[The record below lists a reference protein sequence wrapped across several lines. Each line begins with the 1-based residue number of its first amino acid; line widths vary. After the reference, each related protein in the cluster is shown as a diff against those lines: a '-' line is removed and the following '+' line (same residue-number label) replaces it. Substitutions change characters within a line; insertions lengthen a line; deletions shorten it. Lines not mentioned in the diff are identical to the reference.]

1 MAKKKTDDG
10 ISSGAMHEDLA
21 SLLADTLNAKFKE
34 TNMKVAYFLDK
45 DADSPSNVT
54 DWITTGND
62 IVDLAIS
69 NRPYGGLPVG
79 RIIEIMG
86 ESAAGKSL
94 LTANILAQCQRKGGL
109 SIYIDTE
116 NAVANEFFEMLGM
129 DLSKMIYAP
138 VETIEDAFAIVE
150 TIIEKVRNAD
160 KNRLVC
166 IAIDS
171 IMGATTKVEQEADYE
186 KDGYATT
193 KAIVLSKAMRKITNM
208 IGRQKVCLIL
218 TNQLRDKVGV
228 MGFGEKTQTSGGKA
242 VGFHASVRLSL
253 YNLGMIKKSDGTV
266 IGAKTKLKIKKNRLG
281 PPSREVEYDIY
292 FDSGIDSAPSW
303 IDELTKHKLVKKRG
317 AYYDYV
323 DTETGEEVVFTSA
336 NILTKFAEDLRLKKQ
351 VYEKLCEEYIMKYDP
366 ANPDEGIQIVTT
378 PDGGDDF

>member
-1 MAKKKTDDG
+1 MAKKKSEG
-10 ISSGAMHEDLA
+10 IPADVIGEDLA
-21 SLLADTLNAKFKE
+21 SLLANTLNTKFKE
-34 TNMKVAYFLDK
+34 TNHKIAYFLDK
-45 DADSPSNVT
+45 DVDSPSNVT
-54 DWITTGND
+54 DWISTGND

-69 NRPYGGLPVG
+69 NRSYGGLPVG

-94 LTANILAQCQRKGGL
+94 LTASILAQCQRKGGL

-116 NAVANEFFEMLGM
+116 NAVANDFFEMLGM

-138 VETIEDAFAIVE
+138 VETIEDAFSVVE
-150 TIIEKVRNAD
+150 TIIEKVRLAD
-160 KNRLVC
+160 KDRLVC

-186 KDGYATT
+186 KDGFATT

-208 IGRQKVCLIL
+208 IGRQKICLVL

-242 VGFHASVRLSL
+242 VGFHSSVRLTL
-253 YNLGMIKKSDGTV
+253 YNLGMIKKSDGTIV
-266 IGAKTKLKIKKNRLG
+266 GAKTKLKVKKNRLG

-303 IDELTKHKLVKKRG
+303 IDALVKHKLVKKRG
-317 AYYDYV
+317 AYYDYI
-323 DTETGEEVVFTSA
+323 DTETGEEVIFTSA
-336 NILTKFAEDLRLKKQ
+336 NILSKFKENPTLRKQ

-366 ANPDEGIQIVTT
+366 ANPDDELQLVVN
-378 PDGGDDF
+378 PEGGDDF

>member
-1 MAKKKTDDG
+1 
-10 ISSGAMHEDLA
+10 
-21 SLLADTLNAKFKE
+21 
-34 TNMKVAYFLDK
+34 
-45 DADSPSNVT
+45 
-54 DWITTGND
+54 
-62 IVDLAIS
+62 
-69 NRPYGGLPVG
+69 
-79 RIIEIMG
+79 MG
-86 ESAAGKSL
+86 ETAAGKSL
-94 LTANILAQCQRKGGL
+94 LTASILAQCQRKGGL

-116 NAVANEFFEMLGM
+116 NAVANDFFEMLGM

-138 VETIEDAFAIVE
+138 VETIEDAFSIVE
-150 TIIEKVRNAD
+150 TIIEKVRLAD
-160 KNRLVC
+160 KDRLVC

-208 IGRQKVCLIL
+208 IGRQKICLLL

-242 VGFHASVRLSL
+242 VGFHSSVRLTL

-266 IGAKTKLKIKKNRLG
+266 VGARTRLKVKKNRLG

-303 IDELTKHKLVKKRG
+303 IDELIKFKLVKKRG

-323 DTETGEEVVFTSA
+323 DTETGEEIIFTSA
-336 NILTKFAEDLRLKKQ
+336 NILAKFKENPALKKQ
-351 VYEKLCEEYIMKYDP
+351 VYERLCEEYIMKYDP
-366 ANPDEGIQIVTT
+366 ANPDEELQLVVN
-378 PDGGDDF
+378 PEGGDDF

>member
-1 MAKKKTDDG
+1 MAKKKSEG
-10 ISSGAMHEDLA
+10 LGANDIQEDLA
-21 SLLADTLNAKFKE
+21 SVLASTLNAKFKE
-34 TNMKVAYFLDK
+34 TNQKIAYFLDK

-54 DWITTGND
+54 DWISTGND

-86 ESAAGKSL
+86 ETAAGKSL
-94 LTANILAQCQRKGGL
+94 LTASILAQCQRKGGL
-109 SIYIDTE
+109 AIYIDTE

-138 VETIEDAFAIVE
+138 IETIEDAFAVIE
-150 TIIEKVRNAD
+150 TIIEKVRTSD
-160 KNRLVC
+160 KDRLVC

-171 IMGATTKVEQEADYE
+171 IMGATTKVEQAADYE
-186 KDGYATT
+186 KDGFATT

-208 IGRQKVCLIL
+208 IGRQKICLIL

-242 VGFHASVRLSL
+242 VGFHASVRLQL

-266 IGAKTKLKIKKNRLG
+266 VGARTKLKLKKNRLG

-303 IDELTKHKLVKKRG
+303 IDELVKHKLVKKRG

-323 DTETGEEVVFTSA
+323 DQETGEEVIFTSA
-336 NILTKFAEDLRLKKQ
+336 NILTKLKENPALKKQ
-351 VYEKLCEEYIMKYDP
+351 VYERLCSEYIMKYDP
-366 ANPDEGIQIVTT
+366 SNPDEELQLVTS

>member
-1 MAKKKTDDG
+1 MAKKKSEGIPTDV
-10 ISSGAMHEDLA
+10 MTEDLA
-21 SLLADTLNAKFKE
+21 SLLANTLNTKFKE
-34 TNMKVAYFLDK
+34 TNHKIAYFLDR
-45 DADSPSNVT
+45 DVDSPSNVT
-54 DWITTGND
+54 DWISTGND

-69 NRPYGGLPVG
+69 NRAYGGLPVG

-86 ESAAGKSL
+86 ETAAGKSL
-94 LTANILAQCQRKGGL
+94 LTASILAQCQRKGGL

-116 NAVANEFFEMLGM
+116 NAVANDFFEMLGM

-138 VETIEDAFAIVE
+138 VETIEDAFSVVE
-150 TIIEKVRNAD
+150 TIIEKVRLAD
-160 KNRLVC
+160 KDRLVC

-208 IGRQKVCLIL
+208 IGRQKICLVL

-242 VGFHASVRLSL
+242 VGFHSSVRLSL

-266 IGAKTKLKIKKNRLG
+266 VGAKTKLKVKKNRLG

-303 IDELTKHKLVKKRG
+303 IDELVKFKLVKKRG

-323 DTETGEEVVFTSA
+323 DLETGEEIVFTSA
-336 NILTKFAEDLRLKKQ
+336 NILAKLKENPALKKQ
-351 VYEKLCEEYIMKYDP
+351 IYERLCEEYVMKYDP
-366 ANPDEGIQIVTT
+366 SNPDEELQLVTN
-378 PDGGDDF
+378 PEGGDDF

>member
-1 MAKKKTDDG
+1 MAKKKSDG
-10 ISSGAMHEDLA
+10 IPSDVINEDLA
-21 SLLADTLNAKFKE
+21 SLLANTLNAKFKE
-34 TNMKVAYFLDK
+34 TNHKIAYFLDR
-45 DADSPSNVT
+45 DADSPSNIV
-54 DWITTGND
+54 DWISSGND

-69 NRPYGGLPVG
+69 NRAYGGLPVG

-94 LTANILAQCQRKGGL
+94 LTASILAQCQRKGGL

-116 NAVANEFFEMLGM
+116 NAVANDFFEMLGM

-138 VETIEDAFAIVE
+138 VETIEDAFSIVE
-150 TIIEKVRNAD
+150 TIIEKVRQAD
-160 KNRLVC
+160 KDRLVC

-208 IGRQKVCLIL
+208 IGRQKICLVL

-242 VGFHASVRLSL
+242 VGFHASVRLTL
-253 YNLGMIKKSDGTV
+253 YNLGMIKTSDGTIV
-266 IGAKTKLKIKKNRLG
+266 GAKTKLKVKKNRLG

-303 IDELTKHKLVKKRG
+303 IDELVKHKLVKKRG

-323 DTETGEEVVFTSA
+323 DVETGEEIIFTSA
-336 NILTKFAEDLRLKKQ
+336 NILTKFKERPELKKQ
-351 VYEKLCEEYIMKYDP
+351 VYERLCEVYIMKYDP
-366 ANPDEGIQIVTT
+366 SNPDDELQIVTS
-378 PDGGDDF
+378 PEGGDDF

>member
-1 MAKKKTDDG
+1 MAKKNKDTLQVG
-10 ISSGAMHEDLA
+10 NIHEDLA
-21 SLLADTLNAKFKE
+21 SLVANSLNAKFKE
-34 TNMKVAYFLDK
+34 TNNKIAYFLDS
-45 DADSPSNVT
+45 DLDSPSNIT
-54 DWITTGND
+54 DWISTGND

-69 NRPYGGLPVG
+69 NRPNGGLPVG

-94 LTANILAQCQRKGGL
+94 LTASILAQNQKKGGL

-116 NAVANEFFEMLGM
+116 NAVSNDFFEMLGM

-138 VETIEDAFAIVE
+138 VETIEDGFEVVE
-150 TIIEKVRNAD
+150 TIIEKVRTAD
-160 KNRLVC
+160 KDKLVC

-171 IMGATTKVEQEADYE
+171 IMGATTKTELLADYE
-186 KDGYATT
+186 KDGFATT

-208 IGRQKVCLIL
+208 IGRQRVCLVL

-242 VGFHASVRLSL
+242 VGFHASVRLTL
-253 YNLGMIKKSDGTV
+253 VNMGMIKKSDGTV
-266 IGAKTKLKIKKNRLG
+266 IGAKTKLKVKKNRLG

-303 IDELTKHKLVKKRG
+303 IDVLVKYKIVNKRG
-317 AYYDYV
+317 SYYDYT
-323 DTETGEEVVFTSA
+323 DETTGEIITLTSA
-336 NILTKFAEDLRLKKQ
+336 NILQKFHENPELKTQIYNK
-351 VYEKLCEEYIMKYDP
+351 VCAAYIMKYDP
-366 ANPDEGIQIVTT
+366 AHPDDDLVIETSQ
-378 PDGGDDF
+378 DGGDDF

>member
-1 MAKKKTDDG
+1 MAKKKSEG
-10 ISSGAMHEDLA
+10 LGANDIQEDLA
-21 SLLADTLNAKFKE
+21 SVLASTLNAKFKE
-34 TNMKVAYFLDK
+34 TNQKVAFFLDK
-45 DADSPSNVT
+45 DIDSPSNVT
-54 DWITTGND
+54 DWISTGND

-86 ESAAGKSL
+86 ETAAGKSL
-94 LTANILAQCQRKGGL
+94 LTASILAQCQRKGGL
-109 SIYIDTE
+109 AIYIDTE

-138 VETIEDAFAIVE
+138 IETIEDAFAVIE
-150 TIIEKVRNAD
+150 TIIEKVRVSD
-160 KNRLVC
+160 KDRLVC

-171 IMGATTKVEQEADYE
+171 IMGATTKVEQAADYE
-186 KDGYATT
+186 KDGFATT

-208 IGRQKVCLIL
+208 IGRQKICLIL

-242 VGFHASVRLSL
+242 VGFHASVRLQL

-266 IGAKTKLKIKKNRLG
+266 VGARTKLKLKKNRLG

-303 IDELTKHKLVKKRG
+303 IDELVKHKLVKKRG

-323 DTETGEEVVFTSA
+323 DQETGEEVIFTSA
-336 NILTKFAEDLRLKKQ
+336 NILTKLKENPALKKQ
-351 VYEKLCEEYIMKYDP
+351 VYERLCSEYIMKYDP
-366 ANPDEGIQIVTT
+366 SNPDEELQLVTS

>member
-1 MAKKKTDDG
+1 MAKKKSEGLGADD
-10 ISSGAMHEDLA
+10 IQEDLA
-21 SLLADTLNAKFKE
+21 SVLASTLNAKFKE
-34 TNMKVAYFLDK
+34 TNQKVAFFLDK
-45 DADSPSNVT
+45 DIDSPSNVT
-54 DWITTGND
+54 DWISTGND

-86 ESAAGKSL
+86 ETAAGKSL
-94 LTANILAQCQRKGGL
+94 LTASILAQCQRKGGL
-109 SIYIDTE
+109 AIYIDTE

-138 VETIEDAFAIVE
+138 IETIEDAFAVIE
-150 TIIEKVRNAD
+150 TIIEKVRTSD
-160 KNRLVC
+160 KDRLVC

-171 IMGATTKVEQEADYE
+171 IMGATTKVEQAADYE
-186 KDGYATT
+186 KDGFATT

-208 IGRQKVCLIL
+208 IGRQKICLIL

-242 VGFHASVRLSL
+242 VGFHASVRLQL

-266 IGAKTKLKIKKNRLG
+266 VGARTKLKLKKNRLG

-303 IDELTKHKLVKKRG
+303 IDELVKHKLVKKRG

-323 DTETGEEVVFTSA
+323 DQETGEEVIFTSA
-336 NILTKFAEDLRLKKQ
+336 NILTKLKENPALKKQ
-351 VYEKLCEEYIMKYDP
+351 VYERLCSEYIMKYDP
-366 ANPDEGIQIVTT
+366 SNPDEELQLVTS

>member
-1 MAKKKTDDG
+1 MAKKKSEGLGADD
-10 ISSGAMHEDLA
+10 IQEDLA
-21 SLLADTLNAKFKE
+21 SVLASTLNAKFKE
-34 TNMKVAYFLDK
+34 TNQKVAFFLDK
-45 DADSPSNVT
+45 DVDSPSNVT
-54 DWITTGND
+54 DWISTGND

-86 ESAAGKSL
+86 ETAAGKSL
-94 LTANILAQCQRKGGL
+94 LTASILAQCQRKGGL
-109 SIYIDTE
+109 AIYIDTE

-138 VETIEDAFAIVE
+138 IETIEDAFAVIE
-150 TIIEKVRNAD
+150 TIIEKVRISD
-160 KNRLVC
+160 KDRLVC

-171 IMGATTKVEQEADYE
+171 IMGATTKVEQAADYE
-186 KDGYATT
+186 KDGFATT

-208 IGRQKVCLIL
+208 IGRQKICLIL

-242 VGFHASVRLSL
+242 VGFHASVRLQL

-266 IGAKTKLKIKKNRLG
+266 VGARTKLKLKKNRLG

-303 IDELTKHKLVKKRG
+303 IDELVKHKLVKKRG

-323 DTETGEEVVFTSA
+323 DQETGEEVIFTSA
-336 NILTKFAEDLRLKKQ
+336 NILTKLKENPALKKQ
-351 VYEKLCEEYIMKYDP
+351 VYERLCSEYIMKYDP
-366 ANPDEGIQIVTT
+366 SNPDEELQLVTS

>member
-1 MAKKKTDDG
+1 MAKKKSEGLGADD
-10 ISSGAMHEDLA
+10 IQEDLA
-21 SLLADTLNAKFKE
+21 SVLASTLNAKFKE
-34 TNMKVAYFLDK
+34 TNQKIAYFLDK

-54 DWITTGND
+54 DWISTGND

-86 ESAAGKSL
+86 ETAAGKSL
-94 LTANILAQCQRKGGL
+94 LTASILAQCQRKGGL
-109 SIYIDTE
+109 AIYIDTE

-138 VETIEDAFAIVE
+138 IETIEDAFAVIE
-150 TIIEKVRNAD
+150 TIIEKVRVSD
-160 KNRLVC
+160 KDRLVC

-171 IMGATTKVEQEADYE
+171 IMGATTKVEQAADYE
-186 KDGYATT
+186 KDGFATT

-242 VGFHASVRLSL
+242 VGFHASVRLQL

-266 IGAKTKLKIKKNRLG
+266 VGARTKLKLKKNRLG

-303 IDELTKHKLVKKRG
+303 IDELVKHKLVKKRG

-323 DTETGEEVVFTSA
+323 DQETGEEVIFTSA
-336 NILTKFAEDLRLKKQ
+336 NILTKLKENPALKKQ
-351 VYEKLCEEYIMKYDP
+351 VYERLCSEYIMKYDP
-366 ANPDEGIQIVTT
+366 SNPDEELQLVTS

>member
-1 MAKKKTDDG
+1 MAKKKSEG
-10 ISSGAMHEDLA
+10 LGAGDIQEDLA
-21 SLLADTLNAKFKE
+21 SVLASTLNAKFKE
-34 TNMKVAYFLDK
+34 TNQKVAFFLDK
-45 DADSPSNVT
+45 DVDSPSNVT
-54 DWITTGND
+54 DWISTGND

-86 ESAAGKSL
+86 ETAAGKSL
-94 LTANILAQCQRKGGL
+94 LTASILAQCQRKGGL
-109 SIYIDTE
+109 AIYIDTE

-138 VETIEDAFAIVE
+138 IETIEDAFAVIE
-150 TIIEKVRNAD
+150 TIIEKVRISD
-160 KNRLVC
+160 KDRLVC

-171 IMGATTKVEQEADYE
+171 IMGATTKVEQAADYE
-186 KDGYATT
+186 KDGFATT

-208 IGRQKVCLIL
+208 IGRQKICLIL

-242 VGFHASVRLSL
+242 VGFHASVRLQL

-266 IGAKTKLKIKKNRLG
+266 VGARTKLKLKKNRLG

-303 IDELTKHKLVKKRG
+303 IDELVKHKLVKKRG

-323 DTETGEEVVFTSA
+323 DQETGEEVIFTSA
-336 NILTKFAEDLRLKKQ
+336 NILTKLKENPALKTQ
-351 VYEKLCEEYIMKYDP
+351 VYERLCSEYIMKYDP
-366 ANPDEGIQIVTT
+366 SNPDEELQLVTS

>member
-1 MAKKKTDDG
+1 
-10 ISSGAMHEDLA
+10 
-21 SLLADTLNAKFKE
+21 
-34 TNMKVAYFLDK
+34 
-45 DADSPSNVT
+45 
-54 DWITTGND
+54 
-62 IVDLAIS
+62 
-69 NRPYGGLPVG
+69 
-79 RIIEIMG
+79 
-86 ESAAGKSL
+86 
-94 LTANILAQCQRKGGL
+94 
-109 SIYIDTE
+109 
-116 NAVANEFFEMLGM
+116 MLGM

-138 VETIEDAFAIVE
+138 IETIEDAFAVIE
-150 TIIEKVRNAD
+150 TIIEKVRISD
-160 KNRLVC
+160 KDRLVC

-171 IMGATTKVEQEADYE
+171 IMGATTKVEQAADYE
-186 KDGYATT
+186 KDGFATT

-336 NILTKFAEDLRLKKQ
+336 NILTKFAEDPRLKKQ

>member
-1 MAKKKTDDG
+1 MAKKKSEGLGADD
-10 ISSGAMHEDLA
+10 IQEDLA
-21 SLLADTLNAKFKE
+21 SVLASTLNAKFKE
-34 TNMKVAYFLDK
+34 TNQKVAFFLDK
-45 DADSPSNVT
+45 DVDSPSNVT
-54 DWITTGND
+54 DWISTGND

-86 ESAAGKSL
+86 ETAAGKSL
-94 LTANILAQCQRKGGL
+94 LTASILAQCQRKGGL
-109 SIYIDTE
+109 AIYIDTE

-138 VETIEDAFAIVE
+138 IETIEDAFAVIE
-150 TIIEKVRNAD
+150 TIIEKVRISD
-160 KNRLVC
+160 KDRLVC

-171 IMGATTKVEQEADYE
+171 IMGATTKVEQAADYE
-186 KDGYATT
+186 KDGFATT

-208 IGRQKVCLIL
+208 IGRQKICLIL

-242 VGFHASVRLSL
+242 VGFHASVRLQL

-266 IGAKTKLKIKKNRLG
+266 VGARTKLKLKKNRLG

-303 IDELTKHKLVKKRG
+303 IDELVKHKLVKKRG

-323 DTETGEEVVFTSA
+323 DQETGEEVIFTSA
-336 NILTKFAEDLRLKKQ
+336 NILTKFKENPALKTQ
-351 VYEKLCEEYIMKYDP
+351 VYERLCSEYIMKYDP
-366 ANPDEGIQIVTT
+366 SNPDEELQLVTS

>member
-1 MAKKKTDDG
+1 MAKKKSEGLGADD
-10 ISSGAMHEDLA
+10 IQEDLA
-21 SLLADTLNAKFKE
+21 SVLASTLNAKFKE
-34 TNMKVAYFLDK
+34 TNQKIAYFLDK

-54 DWITTGND
+54 DWISTGND

-86 ESAAGKSL
+86 ETAAGKSL
-94 LTANILAQCQRKGGL
+94 LTASILAQCQRKGGL
-109 SIYIDTE
+109 AIYIDTE

-138 VETIEDAFAIVE
+138 IETIEDAFAVIE
-150 TIIEKVRNAD
+150 TIIEKVRISD
-160 KNRLVC
+160 KDRLVC

-171 IMGATTKVEQEADYE
+171 IMGATTKVEQAADYE
-186 KDGYATT
+186 KDGFATT

-208 IGRQKVCLIL
+208 IGRQKICLIL

-242 VGFHASVRLSL
+242 VGFHASVRLQL

-266 IGAKTKLKIKKNRLG
+266 VGARTKLKLKKNRLG

-303 IDELTKHKLVKKRG
+303 IDELVKHKLVKKRG

-323 DTETGEEVVFTSA
+323 DQETGEEVIFTSA
-336 NILTKFAEDLRLKKQ
+336 NILTKLKENPALKKQ
-351 VYEKLCEEYIMKYDP
+351 VYERLCSEYIMKYDP
-366 ANPDEGIQIVTT
+366 SNPDEELQLVTS

>member
-1 MAKKKTDDG
+1 MAKKKSEGLGADD
-10 ISSGAMHEDLA
+10 IQEDLA
-21 SLLADTLNAKFKE
+21 SVLASTLNAKFKE
-34 TNMKVAYFLDK
+34 TNQKVAFFLDK
-45 DADSPSNVT
+45 DIDSPSNVT
-54 DWITTGND
+54 DWISTGND

-86 ESAAGKSL
+86 ETAAGKSL
-94 LTANILAQCQRKGGL
+94 LTASILAQCQRKGGL
-109 SIYIDTE
+109 AIYIDTE

-138 VETIEDAFAIVE
+138 IETIEDAFAVIE
-150 TIIEKVRNAD
+150 TIIEKVRVSD
-160 KNRLVC
+160 KDRLVC

-171 IMGATTKVEQEADYE
+171 IMGATTKVEQAADYE
-186 KDGYATT
+186 KDGFATT

-208 IGRQKVCLIL
+208 IGRQKICLIL

-242 VGFHASVRLSL
+242 VGFHASVRLQL

-266 IGAKTKLKIKKNRLG
+266 VGARTKLKLKKNRLG

-303 IDELTKHKLVKKRG
+303 IDELVKHKLVKKRG

-323 DTETGEEVVFTSA
+323 DQETGEEVIFTSA
-336 NILTKFAEDLRLKKQ
+336 NILTKLKENPALKKQ
-351 VYEKLCEEYIMKYDP
+351 VYERLCSEYIMKYDP
-366 ANPDEGIQIVTT
+366 SNPDEELQLVTS

>member
-1 MAKKKTDDG
+1 MAKKKSETLGADD
-10 ISSGAMHEDLA
+10 IQEDLA
-21 SLLADTLNAKFKE
+21 SVLASTLNAKFKE
-34 TNMKVAYFLDK
+34 TNQKVAFFLDK
-45 DADSPSNVT
+45 DIDSPSNVT
-54 DWITTGND
+54 DWISTGND

-86 ESAAGKSL
+86 ETAAGKSL
-94 LTANILAQCQRKGGL
+94 LTASILAQCQRKGGL
-109 SIYIDTE
+109 AIYIDTE

-138 VETIEDAFAIVE
+138 IETIEDAFAVIE
-150 TIIEKVRNAD
+150 TIIEKVRISD
-160 KNRLVC
+160 KDRLVC

-171 IMGATTKVEQEADYE
+171 IMGATTKVEQAADYE
-186 KDGYATT
+186 KDGFATT

-208 IGRQKVCLIL
+208 IGRQKICLIL

-242 VGFHASVRLSL
+242 VGFHASVRLQL

-266 IGAKTKLKIKKNRLG
+266 VGARTKLKLKKNRLG

-303 IDELTKHKLVKKRG
+303 IDELVKHKLVKKRG

-323 DTETGEEVVFTSA
+323 DQETGEEVIFTSA
-336 NILTKFAEDLRLKKQ
+336 NILTKLKENPALKKQ
-351 VYEKLCEEYIMKYDP
+351 VYERLCSEYIMKYDP
-366 ANPDEGIQIVTT
+366 SNPDEELQLVTS

>member
-1 MAKKKTDDG
+1 
-10 ISSGAMHEDLA
+10 
-21 SLLADTLNAKFKE
+21 
-34 TNMKVAYFLDK
+34 
-45 DADSPSNVT
+45 
-54 DWITTGND
+54 
-62 IVDLAIS
+62 
-69 NRPYGGLPVG
+69 
-79 RIIEIMG
+79 MG

-186 KDGYATT
+186 KDGFATT

-228 MGFGEKTQTSGGKA
+228 MGFGEKTQTSGGLLA
-242 VGFHASVRLSL
+242 A
-253 YNLGMIKKSDGTV
+253 
-266 IGAKTKLKIKKNRLG
+266 
-281 PPSREVEYDIY
+281 
-292 FDSGIDSAPSW
+292 
-303 IDELTKHKLVKKRG
+303 
-317 AYYDYV
+317 
-323 DTETGEEVVFTSA
+323 
-336 NILTKFAEDLRLKKQ
+336 
-351 VYEKLCEEYIMKYDP
+351 
-366 ANPDEGIQIVTT
+366 
-378 PDGGDDF
+378 

>member
-1 MAKKKTDDG
+1 MAKKKSEG
-10 ISSGAMHEDLA
+10 LGANDIQEDLA
-21 SLLADTLNAKFKE
+21 SVLASTLNAKFKE
-34 TNMKVAYFLDK
+34 TNQKVAFFLDK
-45 DADSPSNVT
+45 DIDSPSNVT
-54 DWITTGND
+54 DWISTGND

-86 ESAAGKSL
+86 ETAAGKSL
-94 LTANILAQCQRKGGL
+94 LTASILAQCQRKGGL
-109 SIYIDTE
+109 AIYIDTE

-138 VETIEDAFAIVE
+138 IETIEDAFAVIE
-150 TIIEKVRNAD
+150 TIIEKVRVSD
-160 KNRLVC
+160 KDRLVC

-171 IMGATTKVEQEADYE
+171 IMGATTKVEQAADYE
-186 KDGYATT
+186 KDGFATT

-208 IGRQKVCLIL
+208 IGRQKICLIL

-242 VGFHASVRLSL
+242 VGFHASVRLQL

-266 IGAKTKLKIKKNRLG
+266 VGARTKLKLKKNRLG

-303 IDELTKHKLVKKRG
+303 IDELVKHKLVKKRG

-323 DTETGEEVVFTSA
+323 DQETGEEVIFTSA
-336 NILTKFAEDLRLKKQ
+336 NILTKLKENPALKTQ
-351 VYEKLCEEYIMKYDP
+351 VYERLCSEYIMKYDP
-366 ANPDEGIQIVTT
+366 SNPDEELQLVTS

>member
-1 MAKKKTDDG
+1 MAKKKSEG
-10 ISSGAMHEDLA
+10 LGANDIQEDLA
-21 SLLADTLNAKFKE
+21 SVLASTLNAKFKE
-34 TNMKVAYFLDK
+34 TNQKIAYFLDK

-54 DWITTGND
+54 DWISTGND

-86 ESAAGKSL
+86 ETAAGKSL
-94 LTANILAQCQRKGGL
+94 LTASILAQCQRKGGL
-109 SIYIDTE
+109 AIYIDTE

-138 VETIEDAFAIVE
+138 IETIEDAFAVIE
-150 TIIEKVRNAD
+150 TIIEKVRVSD
-160 KNRLVC
+160 KDRLVC

-171 IMGATTKVEQEADYE
+171 IMGATTKVEQAADYE
-186 KDGYATT
+186 KDGFATT

-208 IGRQKVCLIL
+208 IGRQKICLIL

-242 VGFHASVRLSL
+242 VGFHASVRLQL

-266 IGAKTKLKIKKNRLG
+266 VGARTKLKLKKNRLG

-303 IDELTKHKLVKKRG
+303 IDELVKHKLVKKRG

-323 DTETGEEVVFTSA
+323 DQETGEEVIFTSA
-336 NILTKFAEDLRLKKQ
+336 NILTKLKENPALKKQ
-351 VYEKLCEEYIMKYDP
+351 VYERLCSEYIMKYDP
-366 ANPDEGIQIVTT
+366 SNPDEELQLVTS

>member
-1 MAKKKTDDG
+1 MAKKKSEGLGADD
-10 ISSGAMHEDLA
+10 IQEDLA
-21 SLLADTLNAKFKE
+21 SVLASTLNAKFKE
-34 TNMKVAYFLDK
+34 TNQKIAYFLDK

-54 DWITTGND
+54 DWISTGND

-138 VETIEDAFAIVE
+138 IETIEDAFAVIE
-150 TIIEKVRNAD
+150 TIIEKVRTSD
-160 KNRLVC
+160 KDRLVC

-171 IMGATTKVEQEADYE
+171 IMGATTKVEQAADYE
-186 KDGYATT
+186 KDGFATT

-208 IGRQKVCLIL
+208 IGRQKICLIL

-242 VGFHASVRLSL
+242 VGFHASVRLQL

-266 IGAKTKLKIKKNRLG
+266 VGARTKLKLKKNRLG

-303 IDELTKHKLVKKRG
+303 IDELVKHKLVKKRG

-323 DTETGEEVVFTSA
+323 DQETGEEVIFTSA
-336 NILTKFAEDLRLKKQ
+336 NILTKLKENPALKKQ
-351 VYEKLCEEYIMKYDP
+351 VYERLCSEYIMKYDP
-366 ANPDEGIQIVTT
+366 SNPDEELQLVTS

>member
-1 MAKKKTDDG
+1 MAKKKSEGLGADD
-10 ISSGAMHEDLA
+10 IQEDLA
-21 SLLADTLNAKFKE
+21 SVLASTLNAKFKE
-34 TNMKVAYFLDK
+34 TNQKIAYFLDK

-54 DWITTGND
+54 DWISTGND

-86 ESAAGKSL
+86 ETAAGKSL
-94 LTANILAQCQRKGGL
+94 LTASILAQCQRKGGL
-109 SIYIDTE
+109 AIYIDTE

-138 VETIEDAFAIVE
+138 IETIEDAFAVIE
-150 TIIEKVRNAD
+150 TIIEKVRTSD
-160 KNRLVC
+160 KDRLVC

-171 IMGATTKVEQEADYE
+171 IMGATTKVEQAADYE
-186 KDGYATT
+186 KDGFATT

-208 IGRQKVCLIL
+208 IGRQKICLIL

-242 VGFHASVRLSL
+242 VGFHASVRLQL

-266 IGAKTKLKIKKNRLG
+266 VGARTKLKLKKNRLG

-303 IDELTKHKLVKKRG
+303 IDELVKHKLVKKRG

-323 DTETGEEVVFTSA
+323 DQETGEEVIFTSA
-336 NILTKFAEDLRLKKQ
+336 NILTKLKENPALKKQ
-351 VYEKLCEEYIMKYDP
+351 VYERLCSEYIMKYDP
-366 ANPDEGIQIVTT
+366 SNPDEELQLVTS

>member
-1 MAKKKTDDG
+1 MAKKKSEGLGADD
-10 ISSGAMHEDLA
+10 IQEDLA
-21 SLLADTLNAKFKE
+21 SVLASTLNAKFKE
-34 TNMKVAYFLDK
+34 TNQKVAFFLDK
-45 DADSPSNVT
+45 DVDSPSNVT
-54 DWITTGND
+54 DWISTGND

-86 ESAAGKSL
+86 ETAAGKSL
-94 LTANILAQCQRKGGL
+94 LTASILAQCQRKGGL
-109 SIYIDTE
+109 AIYIDTE

-138 VETIEDAFAIVE
+138 IETIEDAFAVIE
-150 TIIEKVRNAD
+150 TIIEKVRISD
-160 KNRLVC
+160 KDRLVC

-171 IMGATTKVEQEADYE
+171 IMGATTKVEQAADYE
-186 KDGYATT
+186 KDGFATT

-208 IGRQKVCLIL
+208 IGRQKICLVL

-242 VGFHASVRLSL
+242 VGFHASVRLQL

-266 IGAKTKLKIKKNRLG
+266 VGARTKLKLKKNRLG

-303 IDELTKHKLVKKRG
+303 IDELVKHKLVKKRG

-323 DTETGEEVVFTSA
+323 DQETGEEVIFTSA
-336 NILTKFAEDLRLKKQ
+336 NILTKFKENPALKKQ
-351 VYEKLCEEYIMKYDP
+351 VYERLCSEYIMKYDP
-366 ANPDEGIQIVTT
+366 SNPDEELQLVTS

>member
-1 MAKKKTDDG
+1 MAKKKSEG
-10 ISSGAMHEDLA
+10 IPSDVINEDLA
-21 SLLADTLNAKFKE
+21 SLLANALNTKFKE
-34 TNMKVAYFLDK
+34 TNHKVAYFLDK
-45 DADSPSNVT
+45 DVDSPSNIT
-54 DWITTGND
+54 DWISTGND
-62 IVDLAIS
+62 IVDLAIA
-69 NRPYGGLPVG
+69 NRPNAGLPVG

-86 ESAAGKSL
+86 ETAAGKSL
-94 LTANILAQCQRKGGL
+94 LTASILAQCQRKGGL

-116 NAVANEFFEMLGM
+116 NAVANDFFEMLGM

-150 TIIEKVRNAD
+150 TIIEKVRGAD

-186 KDGYATT
+186 KDGFATT

-303 IDELTKHKLVKKRG
+303 IDELVKYKLVKKRG
-317 AYYDYV
+317 SYYDYV

-336 NILTKFAEDLRLKKQ
+336 NILTKLAEDPRLKKQ

-366 ANPDEGIQIVTT
+366 ANPDEGIELVST
-378 PDGGDDF
+378 PEGGDDF

>member
-1 MAKKKTDDG
+1 MAKKKSEGLGADD
-10 ISSGAMHEDLA
+10 IQEDLA
-21 SLLADTLNAKFKE
+21 SVLASTLNAKFKE
-34 TNMKVAYFLDK
+34 TNQKIAYFLDK
-45 DADSPSNVT
+45 DAYSTSNVT
-54 DWITTGND
+54 DWFSTGND

-86 ESAAGKSL
+86 ETAAGKSL
-94 LTANILAQCQRKGGL
+94 LTASILAQCQRKGGL
-109 SIYIDTE
+109 AIYIDTE

-138 VETIEDAFAIVE
+138 IETIEDAFAVIE
-150 TIIEKVRNAD
+150 TIIEKVRTSD
-160 KNRLVC
+160 KDRLVC

-171 IMGATTKVEQEADYE
+171 IMGATTKVEQAADYE
-186 KDGYATT
+186 KDGFATT

-208 IGRQKVCLIL
+208 IGRQKICLIL

-242 VGFHASVRLSL
+242 VGFHASVRLQL

-266 IGAKTKLKIKKNRLG
+266 VGARTKLKLKKNRLG

-303 IDELTKHKLVKKRG
+303 IDELVKHKLVKKRG

-323 DTETGEEVVFTSA
+323 DQETGEEVIFTSA
-336 NILTKFAEDLRLKKQ
+336 NILTKLKENPALKKQ
-351 VYEKLCEEYIMKYDP
+351 VYERLCSEYIMKYDP
-366 ANPDEGIQIVTT
+366 SNPDEELQLVTS

>member
-1 MAKKKTDDG
+1 MAKKKSEGLGADD
-10 ISSGAMHEDLA
+10 IQEDLA
-21 SLLADTLNAKFKE
+21 SVLASTLNAKFKE
-34 TNMKVAYFLDK
+34 TNQKIAYFLDK

-54 DWITTGND
+54 DWISTGND

-86 ESAAGKSL
+86 ETAAGKSL
-94 LTANILAQCQRKGGL
+94 LTASILAQCQRKGGL
-109 SIYIDTE
+109 AIYIDTE

-138 VETIEDAFAIVE
+138 IETIEDAFAVIE
-150 TIIEKVRNAD
+150 TIIEKVRTSD
-160 KNRLVC
+160 KDRLVC
-166 IAIDS
+166 IAIDY
-171 IMGATTKVEQEADYE
+171 IMGATTKVEQAADYE
-186 KDGYATT
+186 KDGFATT

-208 IGRQKVCLIL
+208 IGRQKICLIL

-242 VGFHASVRLSL
+242 VGFHASVRLQL

-266 IGAKTKLKIKKNRLG
+266 VGARTKLKLKKNRLG

-303 IDELTKHKLVKKRG
+303 IDELVKHKLVKKRG

-323 DTETGEEVVFTSA
+323 DQETGEEVIFTSA
-336 NILTKFAEDLRLKKQ
+336 NILTKLKENPALKKQ
-351 VYEKLCEEYIMKYDP
+351 VYERLCSEYIMKYDP
-366 ANPDEGIQIVTT
+366 SNPDEELQLVTS

>member
-1 MAKKKTDDG
+1 MAKKKSEG
-10 ISSGAMHEDLA
+10 IPSDVINEDLA
-21 SLLADTLNAKFKE
+21 SLLANALNTKFKE
-34 TNMKVAYFLDK
+34 TNHKVAYFLDK
-45 DADSPSNVT
+45 DVDSPSNIT
-54 DWITTGND
+54 DWISTGND
-62 IVDLAIS
+62 IVDLAIA
-69 NRPYGGLPVG
+69 NRPNAGLPVG

-86 ESAAGKSL
+86 ETAAGKSL
-94 LTANILAQCQRKGGL
+94 LTASILAQCQRKGGL

-116 NAVANEFFEMLGM
+116 NAVANDFFEMLGM

-138 VETIEDAFAIVE
+138 VETIEDAFEIIE
-150 TIIEKVRNAD
+150 TIIEKVRLAD
-160 KNRLVC
+160 KDRLVC

-208 IGRQKVCLIL
+208 IGRQKICLVL

-242 VGFHASVRLSL
+242 VGFHSSVRLSL
-253 YNLGMIKKSDGTV
+253 YNLGMIKKSDGTIV
-266 IGAKTKLKIKKNRLG
+266 GAKTKLKVKKNRLG

-303 IDELTKHKLVKKRG
+303 IDVLIKHKLVKKRG
-317 AYYDYV
+317 AYYDYI
-323 DTETGEEVVFTSA
+323 DTETGEEVIFTSA
-336 NILTKFAEDLRLKKQ
+336 NILSKFKENPLLKKQ
-351 VYEKLCEEYIMKYDP
+351 VYDKLCEEYIMKYDP
-366 ANPDEGIQIVTT
+366 ANPDEELQLVVN
-378 PDGGDDF
+378 PEGGDDF

>member
-1 MAKKKTDDG
+1 MAKKKSEG
-10 ISSGAMHEDLA
+10 LGANDIQEDLA
-21 SLLADTLNAKFKE
+21 SVLASTLNAKFKE
-34 TNMKVAYFLDK
+34 TNQKVAFFLDK
-45 DADSPSNVT
+45 DIDSPSNVT
-54 DWITTGND
+54 DWISTGND

-86 ESAAGKSL
+86 ETAAGKSL
-94 LTANILAQCQRKGGL
+94 LTASILAQCQRKGGL
-109 SIYIDTE
+109 AIYIDTE

-138 VETIEDAFAIVE
+138 IETIEDAFAVIE
-150 TIIEKVRNAD
+150 TIIEKVRTSD
-160 KNRLVC
+160 KDRLVC

-171 IMGATTKVEQEADYE
+171 IMGATTKVEQAADYE
-186 KDGYATT
+186 KDGFATT

-208 IGRQKVCLIL
+208 IGRQKICLIL

-242 VGFHASVRLSL
+242 VGFHASVRLQL

-266 IGAKTKLKIKKNRLG
+266 VGARTKLKLKKNRLG

-303 IDELTKHKLVKKRG
+303 IDELVKHKLVKKRG

-323 DTETGEEVVFTSA
+323 DQETGEEVIFTSA
-336 NILTKFAEDLRLKKQ
+336 NILTKLKENPALKKQ
-351 VYEKLCEEYIMKYDP
+351 VYERLCSEYIMKYDP
-366 ANPDEGIQIVTT
+366 SNPDEELQLVTS